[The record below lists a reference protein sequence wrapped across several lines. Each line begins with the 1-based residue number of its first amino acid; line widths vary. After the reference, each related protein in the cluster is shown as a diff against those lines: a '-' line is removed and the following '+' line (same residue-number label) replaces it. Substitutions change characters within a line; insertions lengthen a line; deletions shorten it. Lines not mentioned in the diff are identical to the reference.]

1 MIGQA
6 SRGIFA
12 AAGTSPH
19 VIANTIKRFLL
30 TLPEPLLTFKCATR
44 EPIQNMTPSPQRTLS
59 HVCMS

>member
-6 SRGIFA
+6 TKGIFA

-30 TLPEPLLTFKCATR
+30 TLPEPLLTFKCATK
-44 EPIQNMTPSPQRTLS
+44 EPTQKMTPSPQHSLS